1 MPKITLGIAGL
12 HEILIRDH
20 GIEQHY
26 WDPPHERKPVGTK
39 SLISNEHLILNG
51 VNPKI
56 LSVGRY
62 KRFELVC

>member
-12 HEILIRDH
+12 HEIFIRDH
-20 GIEQHY
+20 GIEEHY
-26 WDPPHERKPVGTK
+26 WDPPHEPKPVGAK

-51 VNPKI
+51 MNTKI